1 LSLEGIVIRSALGG
15 TAAALV
21 LTLGTELVLSA
32 AAAAPAKTR
41 PDPLAGVPMH
51 PEWGTV
57 TGASGVLKRGCHSYT
72 FSYTVTPPEGIWA
85 LEVFVTGPGFKHVAA
100 GAFLDGY
107 DPASGTGSYKL
118 CQPTV
123 RYGRFQ
129 IEAKISVDD
138 GAGNIVEGRTATDSY
153 RLHRRHH

>member
-1 LSLEGIVIRSALGG
+1 MPPGMGPPTARVNVVTIATDEGIDG
-15 TAAALV
+15 
-21 LTLGTELVLSA
+21 
-32 AAAAPAKTR
+32 
-41 PDPLAGVPMH
+41 H
-51 PEWGTV
+51 
-57 TGASGVLKRGCHSYT
+57 
-72 FSYTVTPPEGIWA
+72 
-85 LEVFVTGPGFKHVAA
+85 VFVTGPGFKHVAA

-129 IEAKISVDD
+129 IEAKVSVDD